1 MKRFLSMIMFVT
13 LSFAAVGPINSYAI
27 SSDAVT
33 SAGYGSLNAVDQA
46 EVLKLVAEKAQA
58 QKNGA
63 DIDINGLAKT
73 SPEKINQWVEVGANV
88 GKGLAGAAKE
98 LGVEVNNFATTPVG
112 QLTIWLIVWHM
123 MGNVI
128 LHFIGGF
135 IVWIVGFVGIWFIRN
150 KILDKTESL
159 SGEARGF
166 LGFMVIAVV
175 IAGIITMFTFG
186 R

>member
-27 SSDAVT
+27 SSDAI
-33 SAGYGSLNAVDQA
+33 SGAGFGKLSDVDQA
-46 EVLKLVAEKAQA
+46 EILKMVAEKAQT
-58 QKNGA
+58 QKNS
-63 DIDINGLAKT
+63 INIINDST
-73 SPEKINQWVEVGANV
+73 NPETVNKWVEVGANV